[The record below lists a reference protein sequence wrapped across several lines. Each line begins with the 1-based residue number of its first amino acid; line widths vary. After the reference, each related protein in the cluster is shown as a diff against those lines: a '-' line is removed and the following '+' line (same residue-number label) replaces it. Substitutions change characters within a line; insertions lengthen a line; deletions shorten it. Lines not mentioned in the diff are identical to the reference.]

1 MSYRYAFTR
10 IVDPGAGTDVVDFG
24 PFDLWWAAISAAEE
38 TIQGSPLASAWL
50 TLFQDHLSQADTT
63 ELRWAEDLAES
74 AEMRRAYSAL
84 YGRFFGRAFL
94 ASRLGF
100 TNFVPLQ
107 TDRTPVGN
115 MVEVRRVKRGDV
127 PDWIAWDPQSRSYVL
142 AEAKGRLG
150 GSVDEFLSRT
160 PACISSGKAQF
171 ERVEVRESSGRTIR
185 TTNWVAANLWCTDQ
199 RGRPPVCLLW
209 DPDGEG
215 EQLLEEEIPSHA
227 AAVRRQRVHGIAA
240 GLGHPGFPEGETE
253 PSGRTVRIAATPAEP
268 SDLPDPPELL
278 EPLEL
283 VPMRQ
288 GLDEE
293 RRFPGADREPVV
305 VTRREAEPRSR
316 ERHEDAYVAAII
328 TRFGITPIVDQ
339 SGVDAARAARDRA
352 GSGEEPA
359 LIYGISGGVLA
370 GSETGRPGWWSGAG
384 IATPDGAGLFD
395 ITDVEI
401 DAG

>member
-1 MSYRYAFTR
+1 MSYRYAYTR

-50 TLFQDHLSQADTT
+50 TLFQDHLSKADTRH
-63 ELRWAEDLAES
+63 LRWAEDLAES

-100 TNFVPLQ
+100 TDFVPLE
-107 TDRTPVGN
+107 TERTAVGN
-115 MVEVRRVKRGDV
+115 LVEVKRISRGDV
-127 PDWIAWDPQSRSYVL
+127 PDWIAWNPRSRSYVL

-150 GSVDEFLSRT
+150 GSVDGFLSQT

-171 ERVEVRESSGRTIR
+171 DRVEVRETSGRKIR
-185 TTNWVAANLWCTDQ
+185 TSNWVAANRWCTDQ
-199 RGRPPVCLLW
+199 RGRAPVCLLW
-209 DPDGEG
+209 DPGGEG
-215 EQLLEEEIPSHA
+215 EQLLEEEIPRHA
-227 AAVRRQRVHGIAA
+227 AAVRRRRVEGIAA

-253 PSGRTVRIAATPAEP
+253 PVGRTVHIAAVPSAS
-268 SDLPDPPELL
+268 SDLPEPPEML

-283 VPMRQ
+283 AAIPQ
-288 GLDEE
+288 APDDEW
-293 RRFPGADREPVV
+293 RLPVADRGPVV
-305 VTRREAEPRSR
+305 VTRREAEPRPR
-316 ERHEDAYVAAII
+316 ERHEDVYVAAVI
-328 TRFGITPIVDQ
+328 TRFGMTPIVDE
-339 SGVDAARAARDRA
+339 SGVDAVRAFQDRA
-352 GSGEEPA
+352 GSGGEPA
-359 LIYGISGGVLA
+359 LIYGISRGVFA
-370 GSETGRPGWWSGAG
+370 GPETARPGWWSGSG

-395 ITDVEI
+395 VTQVEI

>member
-1 MSYRYAFTR
+1 MSYRYAYTR
-10 IVDPGAGTDVVDFG
+10 IVDPGTGTDVVDLG
-24 PFDLWWAAISAAEE
+24 PFDLWWAAIAAAEE

-63 ELRWAEDLAES
+63 ELRWAGDLAES

-100 TNFVPLQ
+100 TDFVPLQ
-107 TDRTPVGN
+107 TNRTRVGSL
-115 MVEVRRVKRGDV
+115 VEVRRVKGGDV
-127 PDWIAWDPQSRSYVL
+127 PDWIAWDPRSRSYVL

-150 GSVDEFLSRT
+150 GSVEGFLSQK
-160 PACISSGKAQF
+160 PACISAGKAQF
-171 ERVEVRESSGRTIR
+171 ERVEVREMSGRRLR
-185 TTNWVAANLWCTDQ
+185 TTNWVAANLWCTDR
-199 RGRPPVCLLW
+199 RGRRPVCLLW

-215 EQLLEEEIPSHA
+215 EQLVEEEVPRHA
-227 AAVRRQRVHGIAA
+227 AAVRRQRVGSIAA

-253 PSGRTVRIAATPAEP
+253 PSGRTVSIAAAPSERSEP
-268 SDLPDPPELL
+268 PEPPELL
-278 EPLEL
+278 EPVETLAI
-283 VPMRQ
+283 PQ
-288 GLDEE
+288 GPDDETF
-293 RRFPGADREPVV
+293 FPRADREPVA

-339 SGVDAARAARDRA
+339 SGVDAARAAQDRA
-352 GSGEEPA
+352 GSGVEPA

-370 GSETGRPGWWSGAG
+370 GPETGRPGWWSGAG
-384 IATPDGAGLFD
+384 IATSDGAGLFD
-395 ITDVEI
+395 ITQVEI